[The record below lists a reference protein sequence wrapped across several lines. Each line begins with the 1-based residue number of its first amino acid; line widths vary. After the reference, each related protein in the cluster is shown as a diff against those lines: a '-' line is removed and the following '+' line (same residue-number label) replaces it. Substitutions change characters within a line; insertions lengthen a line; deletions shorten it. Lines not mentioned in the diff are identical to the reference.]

1 MGTIET
7 ATGPIDSADL
17 GRVLMHEHVFI
28 ISPEMKDNVPEDWG
42 DDETRLADAARRLTE
57 LKDSGIDTILDP
69 TALGLGRYIPRI
81 ATLAERIELKILVTT
96 GLYTFNE
103 LPHYWSRRVPGSG
116 PDGSDPMVDLFVKDI
131 TEGIAGTGI
140 KAAAIKCATDR
151 PGVTPGV
158 ERVLRAC
165 AKAHRATGAPITTH
179 TDARAAARA
188 GAAGDLPS
196 RRASTCPVSS
206 SVTAATPTT
215 STTSSG

>member
-1 MGTIET
+1 MLDDLLWWATALRTAREAELDAAVWVRSSAVGPIDT

-57 LKDSGIDTILDP
+57 LKESGIDAILDP

-103 LPHYWSRRVPGSG
+103 LPHYWGRRTPGSG
-116 PDGSDPMVDLFVKDI
+116 PDGSDPMV
-131 TEGIAGTGI
+131 
-140 KAAAIKCATDR
+140 
-151 PGVTPGV
+151 
-158 ERVLRAC
+158 
-165 AKAHRATGAPITTH
+165 
-179 TDARAAARA
+179 
-188 GAAGDLPS
+188 
-196 RRASTCPVSS
+196 
-206 SVTAATPTT
+206 
-215 STTSSG
+215 